1 MVAVSA
7 GDASITLD
15 SAQEVLIAALKGR
28 LTEHR
33 IGLGWLVIDD
43 VYASGPDRH
52 SRSVNFD
59 LIMPDGMRKT
69 FTATIKEDNGEEG
82 GDE

>member
-1 MVAVSA
+1 MSVH
-7 GDASITLD
+7 DAPTITLD

-33 IGLGWLVIDD
+33 IGFGWLVIED
-43 VYASGPDRH
+43 VCDSGADRFDRLV
-52 SRSVNFD
+52 SFD
-59 LIMPDGMRKT
+59 LVMPDGTRKT

-82 GDE
+82 EDE